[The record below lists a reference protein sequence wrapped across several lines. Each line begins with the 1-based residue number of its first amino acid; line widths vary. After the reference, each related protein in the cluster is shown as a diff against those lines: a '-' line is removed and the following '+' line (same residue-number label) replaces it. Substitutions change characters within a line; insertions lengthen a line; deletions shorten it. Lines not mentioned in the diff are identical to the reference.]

1 VSREIRV
8 SRIEGRGERKKS
20 VEYGLWQL
28 PFLFTAA
35 IHKVTLGVSGELIK
49 NPEAQIGV
57 AMAIQ

>member
-1 VSREIRV
+1 V